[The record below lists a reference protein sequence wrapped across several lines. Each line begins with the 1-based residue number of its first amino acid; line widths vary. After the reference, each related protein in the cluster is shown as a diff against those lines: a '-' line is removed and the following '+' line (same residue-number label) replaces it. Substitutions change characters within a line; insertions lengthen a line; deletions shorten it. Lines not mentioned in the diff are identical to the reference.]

1 MARTRKPAAPK
12 PPSKLAAKLAA
23 IVKAQ
28 RTSERRRAVAKSA
41 AATLYAERVTYAKQ
55 RALRVLQARVVTY
68 RRELERQVCEVGYD
82 FRKAKDDERTEPHH
96 FSEAIRAL
104 KADGAIKEHVEKIAN
119 TNYVFWISGR
129 ATVRAIAPVL
139 RRKIAAVTVYER
151 ITHIPSNGWH
161 AEGLHHEGL
170 VADGEWLSVG
180 WKGGVPIRQ
189 LGRHVIEDDKLD
201 VDLAAFHAATKVPI
215 VVQVKN
221 TREWFYPPDHAVWHL
236 LGAAARL
243 HAVPVLIARRLPERT
258 FAFMKSIGGFAFPS
272 LKLILPPEL
281 KDSRPIPRLPT
292 VIDAATDL
300 GFHSDTDF
308 IDEPLPRHR
317 LLWSGELASSI
328 EDMHQRFLELRSEI
342 ERIAFDEGLRGEHS
356 RGRVS
361 GKTRRE
367 ITDTFIFLVREQHR
381 QQALDR
387 WRAEHPRPEH
397 PRPEF
402 PEDDE
407 GFDPF

>member
-1 MARTRKPAAPK
+1 MARRSKAAPTPAK
-12 PPSKLAAKLAA
+12 PTSKLAAKLRATLA
-23 IVKAQ
+23 AQ
-28 RTSERRRAVAKSA
+28 RPGKSA
-41 AATLYAERVTYAKQ
+41 GATLYAERVLYAKQ

-82 FRKAKDDERTEPHH
+82 FRKAKDGERTEPHH
-96 FSEAIRAL
+96 FSDAIKSL
-104 KADGAIKEHVEKIAN
+104 KAEGAIKEHVEKIAN

-129 ATVRAIAPVL
+129 AAARAIAPVL
-139 RRKIAAVTVYER
+139 RRKLDAATVYER
-151 ITHIPSNGWH
+151 ITHMPSNGWH
-161 AEGLHHEGL
+161 AEGVHHKAIL
-170 VADGEWLSVG
+170 SDDAWLSVG

-189 LGRHVIEDDKLD
+189 LGRYSIEDDKLD
-201 VDLAAFHAATKVPI
+201 VDLAAFHAASKVPI
-215 VVQVKN
+215 VAQVKN

-281 KDSRPIPRLPT
+281 KDSTPILDLPT
-292 VIDAATDL
+292 MYEAATDL
-300 GFHSDTDF
+300 GFHSDIDF
-308 IDEPLPRHR
+308 IHEPLPRHR

-328 EDMHQRFLELRSEI
+328 EEMHERFLELRTEI
-342 ERIAFDEGLRGEHS
+342 ERIAFDEGLRGDHG

-361 GKTRRE
+361 GKGRRE
-367 ITDTFIFLVREQHR
+367 ITDTFILVVRERHR
-381 QQALDR
+381 EEALAR
-387 WRAEHPRPEH
+387 WREDHPRPEH

-402 PEDDE
+402 PEEDE
-407 GFDPF
+407 EFEPF